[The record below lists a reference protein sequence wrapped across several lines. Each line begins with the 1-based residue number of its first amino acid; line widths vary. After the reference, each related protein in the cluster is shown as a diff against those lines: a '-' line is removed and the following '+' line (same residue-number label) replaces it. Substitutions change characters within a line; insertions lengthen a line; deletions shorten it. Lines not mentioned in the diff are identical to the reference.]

1 MGGFSFGDLF
11 QFEKM
16 VAPVVL
22 KIVYWLGLAGIVI
35 YLLVAL
41 GAAVSLMSYNAG
53 GGLLGILAAVVGSV
67 FGVLFWRI
75 IIEVYM
81 VLFGIHQRLGE
92 VRDALKGDSDTP
104 AA

>member
-1 MGGFSFGDLF
+1 MNGFSIGDLF

-35 YLLVAL
+35 YLLIAL
-41 GAAVSLMSYNAG
+41 GAAVSLMEYNASG
-53 GGLLGILAAVVGSV
+53 ALLGILGAVIGAA
-67 FGVLFWRI
+67 FAVLMWRVM
-75 IIEVYM
+75 IEVYM

-92 VRDALKGDSDTP
+92 VRDLMKAKDTP
-104 AA
+104 PAA